1 MAIHTHDVL
10 SDIIE
15 CTNASI
21 RIEALIWL
29 TLVQENP
36 HLKAKNSEFSKL
48 NSRFIY
54 ATWLKDD
61 AESLGKIR
69 RTLSEG
75 LCPEPYLDWIQHD
88 DRQPLWLDRVL
99 AKGIQRV
106 PIFANGFPGYIPS
119 HITGRAR
126 SVALLD
132 YYALTSHASI
142 AMQIEQNAMLQE
154 NWIRY
159 TEVDEKF
166 SWLNDEDA
174 ERKRDLFW
182 KWLKSRDI
190 SHPDQ
195 QLQFGT
201 HEDLL
206 IFFDRLEFS
215 LERKILLSAD
225 FRKSWNQIRL
235 REKST
240 GRKQCNFILSDKTIL
255 KLKALSKKHSLTRT
269 EIVELIIDSESR
281 DEYYISKR
289 LSQKRMLTSDY

>member
-1 MAIHTHDVL
+1 MAIHTDDVL

-21 RIEALIWL
+21 RIESLIWL

-36 HLKAKNSEFSKL
+36 HLKAKNSEFSKQTP
-48 NSRFIY
+48 RIIY
-54 ATWLKDD
+54 ANWLKND

-75 LCPEPYLDWIQHD
+75 LCPEHYLDWIQNS
-88 DRQPLWLDRVL
+88 DRQPIWLDRVL
-99 AKGIQRV
+99 AMGIQRE

-126 SVALLD
+126 SVAMLD

-142 AMQIEQNAMLQE
+142 PMQIDQNAMLQG
-154 NWIRY
+154 NWIRH
-159 TEVDEKF
+159 TEADEKF
-166 SWLNDEDA
+166 SWLDDEEA
-174 ERKRDLFW
+174 ARKRDLFW

-195 QLQFGT
+195 KLQFET

-206 IFFDRLEFS
+206 IFFDRLGFS

-240 GRKQCNFILSDKTIL
+240 GRKQCNFILSDKTIF
-255 KLKALSKKHSLTRT
+255 KLKALSKKHRLTRT

-289 LSQKRMLTSDY
+289 LSQKKKLTSDY